1 MERMF
6 RSKSSRLVL
15 LVLMLVPL
23 VVLSFK
29 ISWNYFESEREEDLS
44 NTRPE
49 WFLVV
54 VITSGKSELVFL
66 EDLEQYKQ
74 KNPNCTFLVPS
85 GKKDLINYQLE
96 IAQKD
101 RRGKGTPQINV
112 QDLGD
117 GKQLIEVEILGDG
130 LYRGRYE
137 ANEKEVSPL
146 SVTSLG
152 PMFPLLPF
160 AVAVFAGVVEFLV
173 IGFVI
178 WVVKGRQKIDLA

>member
-1 MERMF
+1 
-6 RSKSSRLVL
+6 
-15 LVLMLVPL
+15 MLVPL

-130 LYRGRYE
+130 FIQG
-137 ANEKEVSPL
+137 PL
-146 SVTSLG
+146 RSEREGS
-152 PMFPLLPF
+152 F
-160 AVAVFAGVVEFLV
+160 AVKRNVLRADVSAASLRGCRFCCGC
-173 IGFVI
+173 
-178 WVVKGRQKIDLA
+178 